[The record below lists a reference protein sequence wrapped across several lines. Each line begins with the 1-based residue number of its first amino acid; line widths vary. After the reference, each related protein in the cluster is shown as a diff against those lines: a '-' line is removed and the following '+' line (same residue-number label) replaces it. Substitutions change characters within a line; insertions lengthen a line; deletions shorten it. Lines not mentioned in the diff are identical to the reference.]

1 MQTFNFKSA
10 PIKVYGAPL
19 FEKTGTFE
27 RFPKELLQFFP
38 VISKNSCDL
47 RRRCAG
53 ARVCFKTDSPT
64 VTVTV
69 KIEKLELDIGMSL
82 FSGDAVAM
90 ITGSRQNFRYRGLV
104 YPANYEQTEYSR
116 TLYKESCMED
126 VMLCL
131 PRNSYIKD
139 IEIGIADGC
148 SLEAPTPYK
157 IEKPVVFYG
166 SSITEGAHSSL
177 PFTCYT
183 ALLSNRL
190 DFDYYNLGFSGSAMG
205 EKEMAEYIASIDMSA
220 FVFDYDHNAPNL
232 EHLKN
237 THEPFFKIIRE
248 AHPNLPV
255 IMMSKPKAK
264 YDKGDLLRKEV
275 IKETFENA
283 QKNGDKN
290 VYFVDGET
298 FFGENERDICSTDA
312 THPNDIG
319 FLRMA
324 DILEPVFKKALKIL

>member
-1 MQTFNFKSA
+1 MQTINFKSS
-10 PIKVYGAPL
+10 PVKVFGAPL

-27 RFPKELLQFFP
+27 RFPEKLLQYFTA
-38 VISKNSCDL
+38 ISKNPCDL

-53 ARVCFKTDSPT
+53 ARVCFKTDSPFIT
-64 VTVTV
+64 ITV
-69 KIEKLELDIGMSL
+69 KIEKLELDIGMSI
-82 FSGDAVAM
+82 FAGDSVAVL
-90 ITGSRQNFRYRGLV
+90 TGSRQNFTFRGIA
-104 YPANYEQTEYSR
+104 YPKNYEVTEYSQ
-116 TLYKESCMED
+116 TFHKERVLED
-126 VMLCL
+126 VTLCL

-148 SLEAPTPYK
+148 SIEAPTPYK

-205 EKEMAEYIASIDMSA
+205 EKEMAEYIADMDMSA

-232 EHLKN
+232 EHLKS

-248 AHPNLPV
+248 RHPDLPI

-264 YDKGDLLRKEV
+264 YENGDLLRKEV
-275 IKETFENA
+275 IKATYENA
-283 QKNGDKN
+283 KKNGDKN

-298 FFGENERDICSTDA
+298 FFGETEREICSTDS

-324 DILEPVFKKALKIL
+324 DILEPVFKKALNIK

>member
-1 MQTFNFKSA
+1 MKSFSFKES
-10 PIKVYGAPL
+10 PIKVFGAPL
-19 FEKTGTFE
+19 FEKTGTLH
-27 RFPKELLQFFP
+27 RFPAELSKYFSL
-38 VISKNSCDL
+38 ISKNPCDL

-53 ARVCFKTDSPT
+53 ARVCFRTDSPKF
-64 VTVTV
+64 TVTV

-82 FSGDAVAM
+82 FSGDAVAV
-90 ITGSRQNFRYRGLV
+90 ITGDRQNFKYRGLV
-104 YPANYEQTEYSR
+104 SPRNYEQTEYTGVFS
-116 TLYKESCMED
+116 KENLMED

-139 IEIGIADGC
+139 IEISIEDSAHI
-148 SLEAPTPYK
+148 EPPTPYK
-157 IEKPVVFYG
+157 VEKPVVFYG

-177 PFTCYT
+177 PFTSYT

-205 EKEMAEYIASIDMSA
+205 EKEMAEYIATFDMSA
-220 FVFDYDHNAPNL
+220 FIFDYDHNAPNM

-248 AHPNLPV
+248 AHPDLPI
-255 IMMSKPKAK
+255 IMMSKPKAQ
-264 YDKGDLLRKEV
+264 YEKGDLLRKEV
-275 IKETFENA
+275 IKTTYENA
-283 QKNGDKN
+283 LKGGDKN

-298 FFGENERDICSTDA
+298 FFGETEREICSTDA

-319 FLRMA
+319 FIRMA
-324 DILEPVFKKALKIL
+324 NVLEPVFKKVLKI

>member
-10 PIKVYGAPL
+10 PIKVFGAPL

-27 RFPKELLQFFP
+27 RFPKELLQYFK
-38 VISKNSCDL
+38 VISNNACDL

-69 KIEKLELDIGMSL
+69 KIEKLELDIGMSI
-82 FSGDAVAM
+82 FSGDAVAV
-90 ITGSRQNFRYRGLV
+90 ISGSRQNFRYRGLI
-104 YPANYEQTEYSR
+104 YPTNYEQTEYSR
-116 TLYKESCMED
+116 TVYKEAYMED

-205 EKEMAEYIASIDMSA
+205 EKEMAEYIADMDMSA

-237 THEPFFKIIRE
+237 THEAFFKIIRE
-248 AHPNLPV
+248 KRPDLPV

-264 YDKGDLLRKEV
+264 YDKGDLLRKEI
-275 IKETFENA
+275 IKTTYENA
-283 QKNGDKN
+283 KNNGDKN

-298 FFGENERDICSTDA
+298 FFGETDRDICSTDA

-324 DILEPVFKKALKIL
+324 DVLEPILKKALNI

>member
-1 MQTFNFKSA
+1 MQTFNFKTP

-27 RFPKELLQFFP
+27 RFPKELSPFFTA
-38 VISKNSCDL
+38 ISKNPCDL

-64 VTVTV
+64 VTITV
-69 KIEKLELDIGMSL
+69 KIEKLELDIGMSI
-82 FSGDAVAM
+82 FSGDAVAV
-90 ITGSRQNFRYRGLV
+90 ISGSRQNFKYLGLV
-104 YPANYEQTEYSR
+104 YPQNYEQTEYSR
-116 TLYKESCMED
+116 TLQKSADLED
-126 VMLCL
+126 VTLCL

-139 IEIGIADGC
+139 IEIGIEDGC

-157 IEKPVVFYG
+157 IQKPVVFYG

-205 EKEMAEYIASIDMSA
+205 EKEMAEYIAKFDMSA

-248 AHPNLPV
+248 AHPDLPV

-264 YDKGDLLRKEV
+264 YEKGDLLRKEV

-283 QKNGDKN
+283 KNNGDKN

-298 FFGENERDICSTDA
+298 FFGETDRDICSTDA

-319 FLRMA
+319 FIRMA
-324 DILEPVFKKALKIL
+324 DVLEPILKKALNI